1 MFVTSNGT
9 EHGLLRYYFYF
20 LIKER
25 FSLKDIGSLFL
36 DTREAAGLSLEEV
49 SSDLNLEKVI
59 LENIEDGKTGAFQDI
74 FALKKYISNYAKYL
88 GLDADKIVD
97 EFNEYVFETTSKIP
111 VKDIEKEIEENT
123 KGNEEKVFS
132 PYTRHEKKPNN
143 VLYVLVYV
151 YDVYNS

>member
-1 MFVTSNGT
+1 MFVTRNGT

-97 EFNEYVFETTSKIP
+97 EFNEYVFEKSEAGCHP
-111 VKDIEKEIEENT
+111 SAD
-123 KGNEEKVFS
+123 G
-132 PYTRHEKKPNN
+132 
-143 VLYVLVYV
+143 
-151 YDVYNS
+151 